1 MLTLGIDSSTQGTKA
16 VVYDT
21 DLGKVVASAAVNY
34 GRDLPEY
41 GSPDGF
47 LPNDD
52 TRIRRANPEM
62 WVRGLELALARLRDG
77 GAPMGEIAAVGGDG
91 SLHEV
96 LNGICS
102 YCAESGTAPE
112 EFYLA
117 VVPIGSG
124 NDWIKSCK
132 VPNEL
137 ESVIK
142 LIIGQ
147 SFGWMDIVRAVSK
160 GGKISYVANGAGIG
174 FDSHVCERVNM
185 QKERGM
191 RARMIYLKALRYTLF
206 HLKPIRIVVREDG
219 VAVFAGE
226 AYSMAI
232 GNGPWSGGGMRQV
245 PLAANDDGQLDYMIV
260 PKSNLLK
267 LAKEVPRLFSGTA
280 NESSLIYS
288 GRCRT
293 LRITPMDEVSSD
305 IVEVDGEIEGQLPLE
320 LEITG
325 AKIHVLKG

>member
-1 MLTLGIDSSTQGTKA
+1 
-16 VVYDT
+16 
-21 DLGKVVASAAVNY
+21 
-34 GRDLPEY
+34 
-41 GSPDGF
+41 
-47 LPNDD
+47 
-52 TRIRRANPEM
+52 
-62 WVRGLELALARLRDG
+62 
-77 GAPMGEIAAVGGDG
+77 
-91 SLHEV
+91 
-96 LNGICS
+96 
-102 YCAESGTAPE
+102 
-112 EFYLA
+112 
-117 VVPIGSG
+117 
-124 NDWIKSCK
+124 
-132 VPNEL
+132 
-137 ESVIK
+137 
-142 LIIGQ
+142 
-147 SFGWMDIVRAVSK
+147 MDIVRAVSK

-288 GRCRT
+288 GRCRA

-305 IVEVDGEIEGQLPLE
+305 IVEFDGEIEGQLPLE

>member
-1 MLTLGIDSSTQGTKA
+1 MSETKTAWYFIVNPRAGSGTTMAEWLPAEKMLEQEHVPYVTALTDHKNHAVTLAHD
-16 VVYDT
+16 
-21 DLGKVVASAAVNY
+21 AAAEGY
-34 GRDLPEY
+34 
-41 GSPDGF
+41 
-47 LPNDD
+47 
-52 TRIRRANPEM
+52 RR
-62 WVRGLELALARLRDG
+62 
-77 GAPMGEIAAVGGDG
+77 IAAVGGDG

-112 EFYLA
+112 AFYLA

-124 NDWIKSCK
+124 NDWIKSCN
-132 VPNEL
+132 VPYEL

-142 LIIGQ
+142 LIIDQ

-160 GGKISYVANGAGIG
+160 GGKICYVANSAGIG

-191 RARMIYLKALRYTLF
+191 RARMIYLNALRYTLF

-219 VAVFAGE
+219 AAVFAGE

-260 PKSNLLK
+260 PKVNLFK
-267 LAKEVPRLFSGTA
+267 LTKEVPRLFSGTA

-288 GRCRT
+288 GRCRS
-293 LRITPMDEVSSD
+293 LRITPLDEVSAD
-305 IVEVDGEIEGQLPLE
+305 IVEFDGEIEGQLPLE